1 MKEKDLAQLNI
12 KVSKE
17 LHSKLKF
24 LAQNSDKTMEKY
36 INSILKQSAEVDFI
50 DDGVK
55 SSVIEDINK
64 RLTNLEKV
72 FLGNNINS
80 VKGTAFTDQE
90 AKNCTL
96 FMKGLFN
103 KIFQERN
110 YTKINQCWK
119 DFIPLVEKFSQWNHF
134 YTLRLKEVMLIE
146 DPDPWTGDELN
157 ELCLGNKCP
166 CPIYSALREW
176 SGCNDF
182 PTQQSICDKGSDLVD
197 SIEIK

>member
-17 LHSKLKF
+17 LHGKLKY

-50 DDGVK
+50 DEGVK

-64 RLTNLEKV
+64 RRTNLEKV

-90 AKNCTL
+90 AKHCTL

-134 YTLRLKEVMLIE
+134 YTYFAFIFTK
-146 DPDPWTGDELN
+146 
-157 ELCLGNKCP
+157 
-166 CPIYSALREW
+166 
-176 SGCNDF
+176 
-182 PTQQSICDKGSDLVD
+182 
-197 SIEIK
+197 

>member
-1 MKEKDLAQLNI
+1 MKENDLAQLNI
-12 KVSKE
+12 KVSKQ
-17 LHSKLKF
+17 LHSKLKY
-24 LAQNSDKTMEKY
+24 LAQNSDKTMERY
-36 INSILKQSAEVDFI
+36 INSILKQSADEDFI
-50 DDGVK
+50 DEGVK

-72 FLGNNINS
+72 FLGNNLNS
-80 VKGTAFTDQE
+80 LKETAFTEQE

-103 KIFQERN
+103 KIFHERN
-110 YTKINQCWK
+110 YTKPNDCWK
-119 DFIPLVEKFSQWNHF
+119 DFIPLVEKFSQWNNF

-146 DPDPWTGDELN
+146 VPDPWTADELN

-166 CPIYSALREW
+166 CPIYSALKEW
-176 SGCNDF
+176 SGCFNF
-182 PTQQSICDKGSDLVD
+182 PSQQVICDKGSDLVN

>member
-1 MKEKDLAQLNI
+1 MKENDLAQLNI
-12 KVSKE
+12 KVSKQ
-17 LHSKLKF
+17 LHSKLKY
-24 LAQNSDKTMEKY
+24 LAQNSDKTMERY
-36 INSILKQSAEVDFI
+36 INSILKQSADEDFI
-50 DDGVK
+50 DEGVK

-72 FLGNNINS
+72 FLGNNLNAQ
-80 VKGTAFTDQE
+80 KETAFTDQE

-103 KIFQERN
+103 KIFHERN
-110 YTKINQCWK
+110 YIKPNDCWQ
-119 DFIPLVEKFSQWNHF
+119 DFIPLVEKFSQWNNF

-146 DPDPWTGDELN
+146 VPDPWTADELN

-166 CPIYSALREW
+166 CPIYSALKEW
-176 SGCNDF
+176 SGCFNF
-182 PTQQSICDKGSDLVD
+182 PSQQVICDKGSDLVN